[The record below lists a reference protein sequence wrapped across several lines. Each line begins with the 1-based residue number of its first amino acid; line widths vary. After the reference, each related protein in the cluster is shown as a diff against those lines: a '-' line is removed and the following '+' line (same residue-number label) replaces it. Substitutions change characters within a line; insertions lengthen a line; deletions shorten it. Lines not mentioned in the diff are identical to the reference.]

1 MVIAL
6 RNCLAA
12 HKLPAFFDE
21 EINLLSQ
28 KADEYKEEHL
38 KHIVG
43 YLRRIANK
51 GKTSLSST
59 RIDS

>member
-12 HKLPAFFDE
+12 HELPAFFDE

-28 KADEYKEEHL
+28 KADEYKGEHL

-51 GKTSLSST
+51 GKTSL
-59 RIDS
+59 